1 MELLLKLAWRNIWR
15 NKRRSFITIAAVFF
29 AVLLAVAMRGLQLGT
44 YEVNIK
50 TAVHLFSGYMQIQ
63 REGYLDNPSLRKS
76 FQLNTGIIQMLQN
89 EPSITGYAPRI
100 YADGLISFKDNSLG
114 TAIFGIVPQ
123 NEMAVTNFLEKVN
136 YGEFFK
142 SDTSNKVVVGY
153 KLLENLKA
161 EIGDRIV
168 ILAQGYDGILGNL
181 IFEISG
187 TTKTGSGEFDSGT
200 VFMGLSK
207 LQELLAMEGRINA
220 AAISTADIDQVTP
233 VKNKLN
239 RSLMGKDLVALS
251 WDEVMPELKQLI
263 QLDNVSGILML
274 AILVIVVAFGILNT
288 VLMSVTERF
297 REFGISL
304 AMGMPQV
311 TLVFLVVI
319 ESIIITLIG
328 LILGDLVAYGVN
340 YYIAHNPI
348 VFGGELGALY
358 EQYGFL
364 PLMKS
369 SVKLSIFFNN
379 SITIFIVSLI
389 SIIYPAIKVF
399 RLEPLKGIRYT

>member
-1 MELLLKLAWRNIWR
+1 M
-15 NKRRSFITIAAVFF
+15 AAVFF

-50 TAVHLFSGYMQIQ
+50 TVVQLFSGYLQIQ
-63 REGYLDNPSLRKS
+63 KVGYLDNPSLRKS
-76 FQLNTGIIQMLQN
+76 FQLTNEIKEILDN
-89 EPSITGYAPRI
+89 EPTVIGYAPRV

-114 TAIFGIVPQ
+114 TAIFGVVPQ
-123 NEMAVTNFLEKVN
+123 KEKGVTNFIEKVN
-136 YGEFFK
+136 DGEFFK
-142 SDTSNKVVVGY
+142 SDTSNRVVIGY

-161 EIGDRIV
+161 KIGDRIV

-187 TTKTGSGEFDSGT
+187 TTKMGSGEFDNGT

-207 LQELLAMEGRINA
+207 LQELLAMEGRIS
-220 AAISTADIDQVTP
+220 AIALSTGDLDQISQ

-239 RSLMGKDLVALS
+239 PLLGESNLVALA
-251 WDEVMPELKQLI
+251 WDEVIPELKQII

-304 AMGMPQV
+304 AMGMPQR
-311 TLVFLVVI
+311 TLVLLVVI
-319 ESIIITLIG
+319 ESVIITLIG
-328 LILGDLVAYGVN
+328 LILGNLVAYGVN
-340 YYIAHNPI
+340 YYIAQSPI
-348 VFGGELGALY
+348 IFGGELAALY
-358 EQYGFL
+358 EDYGFL

-369 SVKLSIFFNN
+369 SVKFSIFFNT
-379 SITIFIVSLI
+379 SITIFIASML

>member
-1 MELLLKLAWRNIWR
+1 MKLLLKLAWRNIWR

-50 TAVHLFSGYMQIQ
+50 TAVELFAGYLQVQ
-63 REGYLDNPSLRKS
+63 KEGYKENPSLRKS
-76 FQLNTGIIQMLQN
+76 FRLTPEITQLLEND
-89 EPSITGYAPRI
+89 PAITGYAPRV

-114 TAIFGIVPQ
+114 TALYGVVPDK
-123 NEMAVTNFLEKVN
+123 ERHVINFLNKLN
-136 YGEFFK
+136 AGEFFT
-142 SDTSNKVVVGY
+142 SDTSSRIVVGY

-161 EIGDRIV
+161 EIGDSIV

-187 TTKTGSGEFDSGT
+187 TVKTGSGEFDRGA

-207 LQELLAMEGRINA
+207 LQELLAMQGRINVIA
-220 AAISTADIDQVTP
+220 LSTEDLDQVTP
-233 VKNKLN
+233 VKHRLN
-239 RSLMGKDLVALS
+239 QSLSEQNLVALS
-251 WDEVMPELKQLI
+251 WDEVMPELKQII

-304 AMGMPQV
+304 AMGMPQG
-311 TLVFLVVI
+311 TLVILVI
-319 ESIIITLIG
+319 LESVIITLIG
-328 LILGDLVAYGVN
+328 LTLGNLLAYGVN
-340 YYIAHNPI
+340 YYIVQNPI
-348 VFGGELGALY
+348 MLGSELGALY
-358 EQYGFL
+358 EEYGFL
-364 PLMKS
+364 PRLES
-369 SVKLSIFFNN
+369 SVKFSIFFNT
-379 SITIFIVSLI
+379 SLTIFIVTLV

>member
-1 MELLLKLAWRNIWR
+1 
-15 NKRRSFITIAAVFF
+15 
-29 AVLLAVAMRGLQLGT
+29 MRGLQLGT

-50 TAVHLFSGYMQIQ
+50 TAVKLFAGYLQVQ
-63 REGYLDNPSLRKS
+63 KEGYKENPSLRKS
-76 FQLNTGIIQMLQN
+76 FRLTPEVTQLL
-89 EPSITGYAPRI
+89 ESDPAITGYAPRV

-114 TAIFGIVPQ
+114 AAIYGVVP
-123 NEMAVTNFLEKVN
+123 EKERDVINFMEKLEA
-136 YGEFFK
+136 GEFFT
-142 SDTSNKVVVGY
+142 SDTTSKIVVGY

-161 EIGDRIV
+161 EIGDSIV

-181 IFEISG
+181 IFKISG
-187 TTKTGSGEFDSGT
+187 TVKTGSGEFDRGA

-207 LQELLAMEGRINA
+207 LQELLAMEGRINVIA
-220 AAISTADIDQVTP
+220 LSTKDLDQVTP
-233 VKNKLN
+233 VKDRLN
-239 RSLMGKDLVALS
+239 RSLSEQNLVALS

-304 AMGMPQV
+304 AMGMPQG
-311 TLVFLVVI
+311 TLVILVI
-319 ESIIITLIG
+319 LESIIITLIG
-328 LILGDLVAYGVN
+328 LILGNLAAYGVN

-348 VFGGELGALY
+348 VFGSELAALY
-358 EQYGFL
+358 EEYGFL
-364 PLMKS
+364 PRMES
-369 SVKLSIFFNN
+369 SVKFSIFFNT
-379 SITIFIVSLI
+379 SLTIFIVTLV
-389 SIIYPAIKVF
+389 SIIYPAFKVF